1 MLRALLI
8 RASES
13 PRLQQEVTS
22 RSLTRSVALRYVAGE
37 TLDDGLERTR
47 ELALSGFAVTL
58 DYLGESV
65 STEAEARGAAKVYLE
80 ALDRIGEAGLPCGVS
95 VKPTQM
101 GLTFAPE
108 LCGELLSE
116 IVAAAE
122 QLPTP
127 DDRDGGDAEDAHVT
141 LDMEGSDLTEQ
152 TVALVEQ
159 LHAAGHR
166 RVGCAVQ
173 TYLHRTRA
181 DIERLSR
188 LSGGGASL
196 RLCKGAYA
204 EPASVAFQPKEEVDA
219 SYAECADYLLEHGRY
234 PRFATHDDALIDHIR
249 NRAAQLGIER
259 DAFEFQMLY
268 GIRSSLQASLVR
280 DGYRLRVY
288 VPVGDQWYPYFM
300 RRLAERPANLVFF
313 LRSLRDT

>member
-1 MLRALLI
+1 MLRTLLI
-8 RASES
+8 KASES
-13 PRLQQEVTS
+13 PRLEHQVTS
-22 RSLTRSVALRYVAGE
+22 RSLTRGLALRYVAGE
-37 TLDDGLERTR
+37 DLTSGLTSVG
-47 ELALSGFAVTL
+47 ELAKQGFSVTL

-65 STEAEARGAAKVYLE
+65 STEAEARRAAGIYLE
-80 ALDRIGEAGLPCGVS
+80 ALHRIGAAGLPCGIS

-101 GLTFAPE
+101 GLDFAPE
-108 LCGELLSE
+108 LCGELLDE
-116 IVAAAE
+116 IVTAAE
-122 QLPTP
+122 SLPNAADPT
-127 DDRDGGDAEDAHVT
+127 DRDAHVT
-141 LDMEGSDLTEQ
+141 LDMEGSGVTEQ

-159 LHAAGHR
+159 LHAIGHR

-173 TYLHRTRA
+173 TYLHRTRS
-181 DIERLSR
+181 DVERLSN
-188 LSGGGASL
+188 LASGGASL

-204 EPASVAFQPKEEVDA
+204 EPADIAHQSKEDVDRA
-219 SYAECADYLLEHGRY
+219 YAECAAYLLEQGHY

-249 NRAAQLGIER
+249 NRAAQLGVDR

-268 GIRSSLQASLVR
+268 GVRASLQEALVR

-288 VPVGDQWYPYFM
+288 VPVGDQWYRYFM